1 MLFMYKTKYLTSLIP
16 IAITNLFGNNTQG
29 QSVEIL
35 SERLIIQVNSIFVK
49 GERLY
54 NEICEE
60 SEEANSPLPTSVSL
74 GSFKNRLKV
83 YLITLQSQGNSI
95 EWAPENFRLCTQK
108 AKRKSP
114 RLNINQTT
122 DN

>member
-1 MLFMYKTKYLTSLIP
+1 MYKTKYLTSLIP
-16 IAITNLFGNNTQG
+16 IAITKLFSNNTQG
-29 QSVEIL
+29 QSVELL
-35 SERLIIQVNSIFVK
+35 SERLTTQVNSIFVK

-60 SEEANSPLPTSVSL
+60 SGEGPSPLPTSVSL
-74 GSFKNRLKV
+74 GSFKNRLKAC
-83 YLITLQSQGNSI
+83 LITLQSKGSST
-95 EWAPENFRLCTQK
+95 EWAPENYRLCTQR

-122 DN
+122 GHDN